1 MYFTKKSNK
10 TICFLDHKMSTPQAM
25 KEDLTRA
32 IQMRT
37 SRTMIIGVVCG
48 VTLFILLLL
57 AAVVATILK
66 ARKEKQEMLE
76 RESKIQELS
85 DEQFS

>member
-1 MYFTKKSNK
+1 
-10 TICFLDHKMSTPQAM
+10 MSTPQAM
-25 KEDLTRA
+25 REDLTRA

-48 VTLFILLLL
+48 VTLFIILLI

-66 ARKEKQEMLE
+66 ARKEKHEMLE
-76 RESKIQELS
+76 RERKIQEMGN
-85 DEQFS
+85 EQFS